1 MSMTTVVLALRS
13 RIWIQDAT
21 KSNATKTVWKV
32 FALVRTIPTLLA
44 TPELKPNVKKR
55 VTAAVGYHAKT
66 SGLRKNA
73 KKRLRRANATRKK
86 LQLTVAILARLTRP
100 KNVRLICYLSVI
112 LSFHQMHRGGI
123 NQFYSRFTT
132 LAIVNLP
139 NVKLANL
146 TSVQ

>member
-1 MSMTTVVLALRS
+1 MTIVVLALRS

-21 KSNATKTVWKV
+21 KSNATTKVWKA

-73 KKRLRRANATRKK
+73 RKKLRRANATKKK
-86 LQLTVAILARLTRP
+86 LQLNVVILARLTWP
-100 KNVRLICYLSVI
+100 NNV
-112 LSFHQMHRGGI
+112 
-123 NQFYSRFTT
+123 
-132 LAIVNLP
+132 
-139 NVKLANL
+139 
-146 TSVQ
+146 